1 MKCDRYLRRITVREY
16 RIAVLIFV
24 ALTFNVAPQRA
35 KVRSELAHAQAPLV
49 WTQLGPGNFA
59 NADFNSGAVYS
70 DSSGGAVYLGGTT
83 GGGLLRG
90 SDAAGP
96 NGWER
101 ILDGDVGPVVVDPL
115 DQRIIYASTLNL
127 QDGPRIAIRKSTDGG
142 QRFNLVRFGM
152 IEESAILT
160 PLSPLII
167 DPSDSRRLWTAGQHI
182 WRTENRAANWSRAN
196 AETFLGACTAIAVSQ
211 TDGNR
216 AIAGTAE
223 GYLMRTSIALTSDQ
237 SHQWQIAQPRAGRV
251 SAIVFDPRDERIAY
265 AGYAGAGGPH
275 LWKTADGGATWTGID
290 GTGQTGLPDSAV
302 NAIAIDPEDPMR
314 IYAAT
319 DAGLFVSAGGG
330 VDWALETGIPA
341 VPVRALVFHFQNGTR
356 NLYAFTGGSGV
367 WRTQTAGNVCS
378 FSLSA
383 VERTVPAAG
392 GPFSVDVGTS
402 PGCQWTARSNAAW
415 ITVTAGANGSGG
427 GLIRLSAAA
436 NNSIQGRV
444 GTVTIA
450 GRTLVVRQLPAID
463 TTPPAIAITGPTS
476 EDTYRADLETITL
489 SGTAS
494 DDIAVD
500 RVTLST
506 DRGEIGTAVG
516 TSNWTINV
524 TVRLGVNVFTLTA
537 RDASGNSSS
546 DVLTVILRPEFLKSA
561 VAGRQT
567 PPFSGEGGAAIDA
580 RVINPRHIAFD
591 ATGNLYFS
599 TNMVVQRITPA
610 GTINTVIGTTAGF
623 GGDGGPASEA
633 QLYFPEGLAIDTAGN
648 IYIADKWNHRIRK
661 VAPNGVIT
669 TFAGSGPNSTPTGGY
684 GGDGGPATQAQL
696 NQPHGIALDSAGNL
710 YIADEGNGRIRKVTP
725 GGIITTVAGNGGTQ
739 NSGDGGPAASA
750 SVALPRDVKVDA
762 AGNLYIASAL
772 DRIRR
777 VSANGAITTIA
788 GAGNGFAGDGGPA
801 TSALFRLP
809 VGVLPDNLGNLYIS
823 DGNNGR
829 IRRIEPDGTINTVA
843 LAGAPVGL
851 ALGKDGAVYIAE
863 NPGLGRISRL
873 AVFPPPEAIPP
884 MIAITSPQ
892 TTTGLY
898 TSLSDFLTLQG
909 TASDNQFLT
918 HVAVTSDRGV
928 LGVAEGTDNWRS
940 TVTLKPGINNLT
952 FRAWDIDGNSAEA
965 KLAVNY
971 VKALQVNA
979 FAGLRGAAG
988 FAGDS
993 GPASGAR
1000 FNTPSGI
1007 AFDTGGALLIADTGN
1022 HRIRKIDGNG
1032 QVSTIAGTGQVGLR
1046 LIDGPATE
1054 ADLNQPRGVAVGASG
1069 DIFFTD
1075 SQNHRV
1081 CRISPAGQ
1089 LTTVAGTG
1097 VEGFSGD
1104 GGPAKDARLNA
1115 PTGIAVTTAGDLF
1128 ISDSGNQ
1135 RVRRVDAQTG
1145 AITTIF
1151 SGSQGL
1157 QMPAGLAV
1165 DAAGNLYVA
1174 DRVNGGR
1181 VYRITP
1187 AGAISVHAGN
1197 GSVGTTTV
1205 DGIPA
1210 AEFALSLPN
1219 QLAFDTAGSLYI
1231 IEEFSQRIVRVT
1243 PDGTALI
1250 AAELNGLAFDEDVT
1264 PPPFFSGR
1272 GSGIALDTAGRIF
1285 VSDSANHRV
1294 GLIGSG
1300 AFSPVVPVSAAS
1312 FLGPGLSPASI
1323 GAAFGVDLATTVE
1336 QALTQPLPS
1345 TLAGTTAVIRD
1356 SQKLQHPVQLFFVSP
1371 LQVNFLMPRSNI
1383 SAGPATLA
1391 VTNSLGKVSLGSFEV
1406 VTTAPALFAA
1416 NGNGQGPAAAVVLR
1430 VRPDGT
1436 QIYEPVADY
1445 DSGQGA
1451 FVPRPIDLGVPGD
1464 QVFLVLFGTGLHAS
1478 GGPVNAKVT
1487 VGETDA
1493 ELLFIGGQ
1501 GELAGLD
1508 QVNLR
1513 LAPNLAGRGEVIVR
1527 LSINDRPA
1535 NEVMVRI
1542 K

>member
-1 MKCDRYLRRITVREY
+1 MKCDRYLNRITGREY
-16 RIAVLIFV
+16 RIAALILV
-24 ALTFNVAPQRA
+24 ALTLNAALKTA
-35 KVRSELAHAQAPLV
+35 KVRPEAGLTQAPTV

-59 NADFNSGAVYS
+59 GADFNSGAVYS
-70 DSSGGAVYLGGTT
+70 DGSGGAVYLGGTT

-101 ILDGDVGPVVVDPL
+101 ILDGDVGAVVVDPN
-115 DQRIIYASTLNL
+115 DSRIIYASTPNL
-127 QDGPRIAIRKSTDGG
+127 PGGTRLAIRKSTDGG

-167 DPSDSRRLWTAGQHI
+167 DPSDSRRLWTSGQHI

-216 AIAGTAE
+216 AITGTAE

-237 SHQWQIAQPRAGRV
+237 SHQWQIARPRADRV
-251 SAIVFDPRDERIAY
+251 STIVFDPRDERITY
-265 AGYAGAGGPH
+265 AGYAGTGGPH
-275 LWKTADGGATWTGID
+275 LWRTADGGASWTGID
-290 GTGQTGLPDSAV
+290 GTGQTGLPDSPV
-302 NAIAIDPEDPMR
+302 NAIAIDPEVPMR
-314 IYAAT
+314 IYAGT
-319 DAGLFVSAGGG
+319 DAGLFVSTGGG
-330 VDWALETGIPA
+330 VDWSLETGIPA

-367 WRTQTAGNVCS
+367 WRAQTAANVCS
-378 FSLSA
+378 YSLSA
-383 VERTVPAAG
+383 VERTVAAVG

-427 GLIRLSAAA
+427 GLIRLSASA
-436 NNSIQGRV
+436 NNSILGRV

-450 GRTLVVRQLPAID
+450 GRMLVVRQLPAVD
-463 TTPPAIAITGPTS
+463 TTPPAIAITGPTA
-476 EDTYRADLETITL
+476 EGTYRTDLETITL

-500 RVTLST
+500 RITLTT

-516 TSNWTINV
+516 TSSWTINV

-561 VAGRQT
+561 VAGRQM

-580 RVINPRHIAFD
+580 RLINPRHIAFD
-591 ATGNLYFS
+591 NAGNLYFT
-599 TNMVVQRITPA
+599 TNMVVQRITPG
-610 GTINTVIGTTAGF
+610 GTINTVIGTSAGF
-623 GGDGGPASEA
+623 GGDGGPAGEA
-633 QLYFPEGLAIDTAGN
+633 QLYFPEGLEIDGAGN
-648 IYIADKWNHRIRK
+648 IYIADKWNHRIRRVSPDGK
-661 VAPNGVIT
+661 IATI
-669 TFAGSGPNSTPTGGY
+669 AGSGPNSTPTGGY
-684 GGDGGPATQAQL
+684 GGDGGPAIQAQL
-696 NQPHGIALDSAGNL
+696 NAPHGIALDAAGNL
-710 YIADEGNGRIRKVTP
+710 YIADEGNNRIRKVTP
-725 GGIITTVAGNGGTQ
+725 AGIITTVAGNGGTQ
-739 NSGDGGPAASA
+739 NNGDGGPATSA
-750 SVALPRDVKVDA
+750 SVSIPRDVAIDA
-762 AGNLYIASAL
+762 AGNLYIASAA

-777 VSANGAITTIA
+777 VATNGVITTIA
-788 GAGNGFAGDGGPA
+788 GGGNGYSGDGGPA
-801 TSALFRLP
+801 TNALLRLP
-809 VGVLPDNLGNLYIS
+809 VAVLPDNLGNIYIS
-823 DGNNGR
+823 DSNNGR
-829 IRRIEPDGTINTVA
+829 IRRISPDGTINTVA
-843 LAGAPVGL
+843 TAGAPVGL
-851 ALGKDGAVYIAE
+851 ALGKDGAIYIAE

-873 AVFPPPEAIPP
+873 AVFPPPETIPP
-884 MIAITSPQ
+884 TIAITTPQ

-898 TSLSDFLTLQG
+898 TSLADFLTLEG

-928 LGVAEGTDNWRS
+928 TGVAEGTDSWRS
-940 TVTLKPGINNLT
+940 TVILKTGMNNLT
-952 FRAWDIDGNSAEA
+952 FRAWDIDGNSSEA
-965 KLAVNY
+965 RLAVNY
-971 VKALQVNA
+971 VKTLQVNA

-1022 HRIRKIDGNG
+1022 HRIRKIDVNG

-1046 LIDGPATE
+1046 LMDGPATE
-1054 ADLNQPRGVAVGASG
+1054 ADLNQPRGVAVGPSG

-1081 CRISPAGQ
+1081 CRISMTGH

-1097 VEGFSGD
+1097 IEGISGD
-1104 GGPAKDARLNA
+1104 GGPAKDARLSA
-1115 PTGIAVTTAGDLF
+1115 PTGIAVNTAGDLF
-1128 ISDSGNQ
+1128 ISDTGN
-1135 RVRRVDAQTG
+1135 RRIRRVDAQTG
-1145 AITTIF
+1145 TITTVVD
-1151 SGSQGL
+1151 GAQGL
-1157 QMPAGLAV
+1157 QAPAGLAV
-1165 DAAGNLYVA
+1165 DSAGNLYVA
-1174 DRVNGGR
+1174 DKINGGR
-1181 VYRITP
+1181 VYRMTP
-1187 AGAISVHAGN
+1187 AGNVSVFAGSGSPNTSPDRVPATQFALLLPNELSFDSAGN
-1197 GSVGTTTV
+1197 
-1205 DGIPA
+1205 
-1210 AEFALSLPN
+1210 
-1219 QLAFDTAGSLYI
+1219 LYI
-1231 IEEFSQRIVRVT
+1231 IEELNQRVVRIT
-1243 PDGTALI
+1243 TEGLAISILNI
-1250 AAELNGLAFDEDVT
+1250 NGLSFEEDET
-1264 PPPFFSGR
+1264 SPPFFSGR
-1272 GSGIALDTAGRIF
+1272 GSGIVLDPAGRIY

-1294 GLIGSG
+1294 GLIASG
-1300 AFSPVVPVSAAS
+1300 AFGQVVPVSAAS
-1312 FLGPGLSPASI
+1312 FQGPGLSPASI

-1336 QALTQPLPS
+1336 QAVTQPLPL

-1356 SQKLQHPVQLFFVSP
+1356 SQKLQHPVQLFYVSP
-1371 LQVNFLMPRSNI
+1371 QQVNFLMPRSNI

-1391 VTNSLGKVSLGSFEV
+1391 ITNSRGEVSLGSFEV
-1406 VTTAPALFAA
+1406 VTTAPALFSA
-1416 NGNGQGPAAAVVLR
+1416 NGNGQGPAASVVLR
-1430 VRPDGT
+1430 VRLDGML
-1436 QIYEPVADY
+1436 IYEPVVDFDA
-1445 DSGQGA
+1445 GQGA
-1451 FVPRPIDLGVPGD
+1451 FVTRPIDLGPVGD

-1478 GGPVNAKVT
+1478 GGQVNAKVT
-1487 VGETDA
+1487 VGDTDA

-1501 GELAGLD
+1501 GQLAGLD

-1513 LAPNLAGRGEVIVR
+1513 LAPALAGRGEVRVK
-1527 LSINDRPA
+1527 LSINDRQA
-1535 NEVMVRI
+1535 NEVVVRI